1 MITKMAMSKLYL
13 CLQAVLLLSLDASP
27 LAQALLT
34 VRDLHHHGYHHSPT
48 GPSTSNLSTGPSY
61 TPVPVKGKDVDWLEF
76 PINLE
81 YLEAEFFLWSAF
93 GYGLDK
99 AAPELVSGGPPPI
112 GGQKANLDPFLLEVI
127 KEFAYQEV
135 GHLRALKKTVP
146 GFPRPQLD
154 LSASN
159 FAKVVNVALNTTL
172 SPPFNPYASSLN
184 YLLASYLIPYVG
196 LTGYVGA
203 NPHLRDPTAKRLVA
217 GLLGVE
223 SGQDAVIRALLFE
236 QKGDLVVPYPYTVS
250 EFTLRLSNLRNTL
263 GHTGIA
269 DEGVIPRYILAG
281 DRYFVAYARTPAQ
294 ILRIVYS
301 SGNESSPGGFY
312 PHGADG
318 RFARHYLSK
327 ARN

>member
-1 MITKMAMSKLYL
+1 MAMSTLFL
-13 CLQAVLLLSLDASP
+13 CLQALLLVSQLQVSP
-27 LAQALLT
+27 IADALLSDQ
-34 VRDLHHHGYHHSPT
+34 DLLHRGRGRGHHNPT
-48 GPSTSNLSTGPSY
+48 GNLSSAAGY
-61 TPVPVKGKDVDWLEF
+61 TPVRVKGQDVDWLEF

-99 AAPELVSGGPPPI
+99 AAPELVSGGPPPK
-112 GGQKANLDPFLLEVI
+112 GGQKANLDPFLLEVV
-127 KEFAYQEV
+127 KDFAYQEV
-135 GHLRALKKTVP
+135 GHLRALKKTVR

-172 SPPFNPYASSLN
+172 SPPFNPYANSLN

-203 NPHLRDPTAKRLVA
+203 NAHLQTPTAKRLVA

-236 QKGDLVVPYPYTVS
+236 QKGKKVVPYSYTVS

-263 GHTGIA
+263 GRTGIA
-269 DEGVIPRYILAG
+269 DQGVIPRYILAG
-281 DRYFVAYARTPAQ
+281 DEHFVAYARTPAQ

-312 PHGADG
+312 PRGADG
-318 RFARHYLSK
+318 RFARSYLSK
-327 ARN
+327 PRP